1 MVWLR
6 ILGVLCV
13 LFGVMM
19 KAATGETFL
28 LALFSAYGVFMFFF
42 PEIKKAQK
50 KEKEAR
56 SAREAREDRGAAA
69 RLSGVPTCPRCGST
83 AITVSKRGYK
93 LGRGLFWGLAL
104 AFVGFWLFV
113 IPGALVG
120 LAVGLTTGSIG
131 SQTVLATCI
140 SCGCRYNPA
149 VIRFA
154 DKAGAWK

>member
-1 MVWLR
+1 MDDAMAGLIAVL
-6 ILGVLCV
+6 IGLGLV
-13 LFGVMM
+13 GVMLLPVWIIRRRQGRKVFEPVYKDIERL
-19 KAATGETFL
+19 KAERRP
-28 LALFSAYGVFMFFF
+28 AL
-42 PEIKKAQK
+42 
-50 KEKEAR
+50 
-56 SAREAREDRGAAA
+56 DRAAA
-69 RLSGVPTCPRCGST
+69 RLSGMPTCPRCGST